1 MVIETRMAALARQY
15 PKIEPVRKLIYGIRH
30 AEGLDNVLA
39 ETMGMRAYFV
49 HADPTLTA
57 EGMRQAAIAR
67 APEVDIVFVSPL
79 MRTLQTA
86 TIMYADTPKIAL
98 ECLKEYPQHTHISNR
113 RSEASLLRRIF
124 PDIDFSAI
132 TAENQSWPNCPRHDH
147 NITSISTII
156 KNSRAN
162 RFALITHSNWLKY
175 YMTGTYASG
184 KELIHCYP
192 YELEV

>member
-1 MVIETRMAALARQY
+1 MVVETRMAALARQY
-15 PKIEPVRKLIYGIRH
+15 PKIKPVRKLIYGIRH
-30 AEGLDNVLA
+30 AEGWHNVLA
-39 ETMGMRAYFV
+39 ETMGMRAYFE
-49 HADPTLTA
+49 HRDTTLTA
-57 EGMRQAAIAR
+57 EGMRQAAVAR
-67 APEVDIVFVSPL
+67 PPEVDFVFVSPL

-86 TIMYADTPKIAL
+86 TIMYPDTPKIAL

-132 TAENQSWPNCPRHDH
+132 TAENQLWPEYPKHDQ

-156 KNSRAN
+156 KNSKAN
-162 RFALITHSNWLKY
+162 RFSIITHSNWLKY
-175 YMTGTYASG
+175 CMTGTYASG

-192 YELEV
+192 YELKL